1 MLEAV
6 KNDRKNELFDYLN
19 YLLSTELYPYAH
31 QAKGHYEAKTLHK
44 KISDIIDKLFDGKE
58 KEETKRQAL
67 IENTSYE
74 ICELID
80 DDLFNYL
87 SETVDGD
94 FYLIN
99 FKVFQKKLSAK
110 IKNILRD

>member
-1 MLEAV
+1 MLETV

-31 QAKGHYEAKTLHK
+31 QAKGHYQAKDLHE
-44 KISDIIDKLFDGKE
+44 KISKVFDRILDSKD
-58 KEETKRQAL
+58 KEEIQREAL
-67 IENTSYE
+67 IHETSYE

-87 SETVDGD
+87 SKTVDGN

-99 FKVFQKKLSAK
+99 FKVFQEKLSAK
-110 IKNILRD
+110 IRNVLRD